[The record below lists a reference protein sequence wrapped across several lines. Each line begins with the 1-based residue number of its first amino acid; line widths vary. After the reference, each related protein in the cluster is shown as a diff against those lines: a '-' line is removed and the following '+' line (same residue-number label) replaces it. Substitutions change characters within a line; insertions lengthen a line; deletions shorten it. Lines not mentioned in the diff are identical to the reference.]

1 MRTLVLLAALLLV
14 AFQARAQPLQET
26 ADQVPAQ
33 DQPEAED
40 QDQLLAEDQE
50 QAGAEDQDMAIT
62 FTGDQHLTRRTP
74 GTENAPFVEVC
85 HCRRKCRTSHFGR
98 ISERPAGVCRIF
110 FFRFTLC
117 CHSFLLPRPT
127 ANESPLTTP
136 SGV

>member
-33 DQPEAED
+33 DQPEAEG
-40 QDQLLAEDQE
+40 QDQLLAEDQD

-62 FTGDQHLTRRTP
+62 FTGDQHLTRRAP

-85 HCRRKCRTSHFGR
+85 HCRLKCRTSHFGG
-98 ISERPAGVCRIF
+98 ISERPAGMCGMFFYRLTRCCR
-110 FFRFTLC
+110 
-117 CHSFLLPRPT
+117 SFILPRLT
-127 ANESPLTTP
+127 ASKNPLTTP